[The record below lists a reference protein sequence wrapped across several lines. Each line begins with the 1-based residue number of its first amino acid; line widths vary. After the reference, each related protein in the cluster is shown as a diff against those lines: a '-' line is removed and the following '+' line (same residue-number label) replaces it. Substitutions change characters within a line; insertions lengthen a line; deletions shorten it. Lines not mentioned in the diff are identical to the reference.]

1 MKIKSIVIPLILLF
15 VFLCAFFGCGGKRI
29 EVSVAE
35 GYVSSQNV
43 SSLRSDSPNVKV
55 FIENSGSMDGYM
67 CDGSQLKD
75 AVYDYVSELNGH
87 SDTTELY
94 YINSMVI
101 PYKCN
106 LTSYIKDLNPQSF
119 RQAGGNRANTDLG
132 DIMAKVLKKHR

>member
-75 AVYDYVSELNGH
+75 AV
-87 SDTTELY
+87 
-94 YINSMVI
+94 
-101 PYKCN
+101 
-106 LTSYIKDLNPQSF
+106 
-119 RQAGGNRANTDLG
+119 
-132 DIMAKVLKKHR
+132 